1 MDKIKVMIVD
11 DHPLVR
17 KAIRHILETQPDI
30 EIIAEAGD
38 AETAIKVAGEMSPRV
53 VIMDIGLPKLSGIE
67 ATCAIKK
74 RWPHIAI
81 LALTVYDDIEH
92 VIAILEAGAAGYLTK
107 RILGDEIVYSVHNI
121 VSGARVLSPEITDL
135 LLARMSKN
143 SKDGP
148 LKAKNKLSY
157 RDSEILKL
165 AAKGMSNKEIADYA
179 NLSIRTVKGYLV
191 DIFSKL
197 EVASRTEAVVK
208 GLELGIF
215 SLDEIKKV

>member
-1 MDKIKVMIVD
+1 MIVD

>member
-30 EIIAEAGD
+30 EIIAEPGD